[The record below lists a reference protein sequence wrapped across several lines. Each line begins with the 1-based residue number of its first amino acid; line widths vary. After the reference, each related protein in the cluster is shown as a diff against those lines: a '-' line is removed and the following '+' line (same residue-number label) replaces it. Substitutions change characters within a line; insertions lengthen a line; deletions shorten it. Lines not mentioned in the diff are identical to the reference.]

1 VDADGFQEV
10 MGRGKRSRNTSRM
23 DDALQAEGEEDI
35 PSSRRR
41 RRNRTAKT
49 RAVSVD
55 DGNFFSSL
63 QVEEPS
69 DIADDDD
76 FSGKS
81 SSESGTETNSARSQ
95 SDSEIE
101 EITNEEASR
110 LLHFKLVWL
119 VQT

>member
-10 MGRGKRSRNTSRM
+10 MGRGKRSRNTSHM
-23 DDALQAEGEEDI
+23 DAALQAEGKEEDI
-35 PSSRRR
+35 PSSRRH
-41 RRNRTAKT
+41 RRNRMAKT
-49 RAVSVD
+49 RAVSAD

-63 QVEEPS
+63 PVEEPS
-69 DIADDDD
+69 DADDND

-81 SSESGTETNSARSQ
+81 SSESGTETNSACSQ

-110 LLHFKLVWL
+110 LLHFKLV
-119 VQT
+119 